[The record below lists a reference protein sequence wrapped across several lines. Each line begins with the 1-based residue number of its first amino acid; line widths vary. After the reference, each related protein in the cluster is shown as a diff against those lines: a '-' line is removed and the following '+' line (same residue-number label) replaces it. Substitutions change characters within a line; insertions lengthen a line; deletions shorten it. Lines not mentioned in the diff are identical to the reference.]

1 MWLPETQQRWEWGPM
16 GFGTALV
23 NIAFPVQI
31 SSHQGET
38 KENQRKGLFMFPL
51 VSSDHRFKWVLSE
64 DLKNSITFILTTRC
78 YCHILVSYQMLPN
91 YFWQLPRDIS
101 HVVISKSSWFPHGDC
116 HFALFFSNVTSGMS
130 ASSGVLGWV
139 SRPFFRILLIKLKL
153 PHTIPRNQC
162 GWCHCFNGYGTVM
175 SCWFQCG

>member
-116 HFALFFSNVTSGMS
+116 HFALFLLQCNFGNVSFLRCPRLSEQAFLLYPADKTEATLYHTQKPM
-130 ASSGVLGWV
+130 WV
-139 SRPFFRILLIKLKL
+139 MPLF
-153 PHTIPRNQC
+153 
-162 GWCHCFNGYGTVM
+162 
-175 SCWFQCG
+175 